1 MYNILRLRIS
11 YNDCI
16 YDLPIK
22 EDKCEYLE
30 NYRMSIYKSHKEEID
45 DIKAIHRRELNNKG
59 ITVKPKILID
69 YECIK

>member
-1 MYNILRLRIS
+1 MYNILRLRVS
-11 YNDCI
+11 YNNVV

-30 NYRMSIYKSHKEEID
+30 NYRMNIHKSHKKEID
-45 DIKAIHRRELNNKG
+45 NIKAIHRRELNNKG
-59 ITVKPKILID
+59 IKVNPKILID